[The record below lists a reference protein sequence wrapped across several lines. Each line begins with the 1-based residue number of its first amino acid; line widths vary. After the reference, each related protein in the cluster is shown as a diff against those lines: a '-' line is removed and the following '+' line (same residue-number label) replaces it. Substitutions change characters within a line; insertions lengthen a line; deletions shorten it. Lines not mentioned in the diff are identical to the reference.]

1 MSARCDWLSGPYS
14 TGFSRC
20 LRTRRVSYLS
30 PMRRQLQRLC
40 NPRAADVSCR
50 YLRIIRLEMR
60 SQRGSKVAHCRC
72 AHAETAKH
80 GAGQREDEQARLGHR
95 SALRFFGHLLACCH
109 QIIGYALALL
119 FGRDH
124 AAIDMDLSGL
134 GVDLANLGGGLF
146 VERPKRLV
154 FVREV
159 RIDLAPNVDLREAED
174 TIEVRRK
181 ELFLK
186 RVDRVIEGA
195 QFGLC
200 RGIETMWRD
209 AEQLDQRDAA
219 GRRHVLLSLRL
230 QLIERGKRGR
240 DIRELLVLLV
250 DQHQPTVVAR
260 VVEEIGTA
268 EEVFTAGG

>member
-109 QIIGYALALL
+109 QIIGYALAQLRMILQRVTNDILHPAKVLSRETRL
-119 FGRDH
+119 FVWWQRRRFRRVLGLRSPPPRSKPQPE
-124 AAIDMDLSGL
+124 LFVL
-134 GVDLANLGGGLF
+134 GVKFDLRMRPGSALGHHQFPLKGA
-146 VERPKRLV
+146 KRLALRSRPAIKLELRQPV
-154 FVREV
+154 ALPGVADARAV
-159 RIDLAPNVDLREAED
+159 IDSEDNGIGDLP
-174 TIEVRRK
+174 IE
-181 ELFLK
+181 F
-186 RVDRVIEGA
+186 
-195 QFGLC
+195 
-200 RGIETMWRD
+200 
-209 AEQLDQRDAA
+209 
-219 GRRHVLLSLRL
+219 
-230 QLIERGKRGR
+230 
-240 DIRELLVLLV
+240 
-250 DQHQPTVVAR
+250 PVAR
-260 VVEEIGTA
+260 HG
-268 EEVFTAGG
+268 